1 MNNRYNHILLV
12 EDNEGDILLIK
23 EAFEEAG
30 ILHQLNVVNDGE
42 QALNYLNK
50 QTPFEATET
59 PDIIVLDIN
68 LPKMNGHEVL
78 HYIKNHITFKA
89 IPVIILT
96 TSSSSRDIDKA
107 YRNYVNSYITKP
119 VDNQDFTNVVNG
131 IEEYWINLSKLPT
144 KVHTK

>member
-1 MNNRYNHILLV
+1 MDDKYIHILLV

-30 ILHQLNVVNDGE
+30 MHHQLSVVNDGE
-42 QALNYLNK
+42 QALDYLHK
-50 QTPFEATET
+50 QPPFEATEM

-78 HYIKNHITFKA
+78 HYIKNQAAFKA

-96 TSSSSRDIDKA
+96 TSSSSKDIDKA
-107 YRNYVNSYITKP
+107 YQNYVNSYITKP
-119 VDNQDFTNVVNG
+119 VDIQDFVNIVNG
-131 IEEYWINLSKLPT
+131 IEDYWLNISKLPT
-144 KVHTK
+144 KVHLK